1 MTISINTTSNNDFRK
16 WAAAGMGDAY
26 VVPIKELLPKSACG
40 NIAKRINKIGEFLY
54 KNSLD
59 FSDLSVLS
67 MIITED
73 GHFKKTA
80 SFTKE
85 DDQQIEKIS
94 CVIKN
99 REIFKDIVKTS
110 GLFGSIMSGLSMV
123 PGIGAVVSGGKA
135 AWNFIKGDMLG
146 GIINLIVAGAS
157 FIPGGGV
164 IAKGLGWLFKLVAK
178 GGGGALKAVQAAGK
192 MGLVQKILG
201 LFPKIIS
208 AITGLLKKFKLGK
221 WASKVGSWLN
231 GMLTKIKG
239 IFKGKAGAKPTGTA
253 AKPTGTAAKSTG
265 TAAKSKA
272 KGGVVKGLISGAKGI
287 AGAASAI
294 LGGGAAGG
302 GAMEGE
308 GYKPV

>member
-80 SFTKE
+80 SLTKE
-85 DDQQIEKIS
+85 DNQKIEKIS

-99 REIFKDIVKTS
+99 KEIFKDIVKTS
-110 GLFGSIMSGLSMV
+110 GLFSGIMSGLSMV

-239 IFKGKAGAKPTGTA
+239 ILKGKAG
-253 AKPTGTAAKSTG
+253 AKSTG

>member
-40 NIAKRINKIGEFLY
+40 NIAKRINKIGEFLL
-54 KNSLD
+54 KNSLE
-59 FSDLSVLS
+59 FSDLTVLS
-67 MIITED
+67 KVVTED

-85 DDQQIEKIS
+85 DNQQIEKIS

-253 AKPTGTAAKSTG
+253 AKSTG

>member
-1 MTISINTTSNNDFRK
+1 MTISINATSNNDFRK

-80 SFTKE
+80 SLTKE
-85 DDQQIEKIS
+85 DNQKIEKIS

-239 IFKGKAGAKPTGTA
+239 IFKGKAGAK
-253 AKPTGTAAKSTG
+253 STG

>member
-1 MTISINTTSNNDFRK
+1 MTLSINTASNNDFNK
-16 WAAAGMGDAY
+16 WAASGMGDAY

-67 MIITED
+67 KVITED

-80 SFTKE
+80 SITKE
-85 DDQQIEKIS
+85 DSQKIEKIS

-99 REIFKDIVKTS
+99 REVFKDIVKTS
-110 GLFGSIMSGLSMV
+110 GLFGGIMSGLSMI
-123 PGIGAVVSGGKA
+123 PGVGAVVSGGKA

-146 GIINLIVAGAS
+146 GVINLIVAGAS
-157 FIPGGGV
+157 FIPGGGAV
-164 IAKGLGWLFKLVAK
+164 AKGLGWLFKLVSK
-178 GGGGALKAVQAAGK
+178 GGGGILKAVQAAGK

-201 LFPKIIS
+201 FAPKIIS

-221 WASKVGSWLN
+221 WASKVGGWLK
-231 GMLTKIKG
+231 GMLSKIKN
-239 IFKGKAGAKPTGTA
+239 IFKGKAGAKAGTEAGTKATG
-253 AKPTGTAAKSTG
+253 KGG
-265 TAAKSKA
+265 KA
-272 KGGVVKGLISGAKGI
+272 KALMNAGKGI

-294 LGGGAAGG
+294 LGGGGG
-302 GAMEGE
+302 EETEDPGIGANK
-308 GYKPV
+308 YQPV

>member
-1 MTISINTTSNNDFRK
+1 MKISTNDTTNSDFNK
-16 WAAAGMGDAY
+16 WAASGMGDAY
-26 VVPIKELLPKSACG
+26 IIPISELLPRSSCG
-40 NIAKRINKIGEFLY
+40 NIAKRINKIGEFLL
-54 KNSLD
+54 KNSLE
-59 FSDLSVLS
+59 FSDLTVLS
-67 MIITED
+67 KVVTED

-85 DDQQIEKIS
+85 DNQQIEKIS

-135 AWNFIKGDMLG
+135 AWNFVKGDMLG

-164 IAKGLGWLFKLVAK
+164 IAKGLGWLFKLVVK

-239 IFKGKAGAKPTGTA
+239 IFKGKAGAKAGAKTTGEGG
-253 AKPTGTAAKSTG
+253 AKAVAKTTG
-265 TAAKSKA
+265 
-272 KGGVVKGLISGAKGI
+272 KGGKMKGLMSAGKGI
-287 AGAASAI
+287 ASGIGAALS
-294 LGGGAAGG
+294 GGGGGPGSEEGAAY
-302 GAMEGE
+302 AI
-308 GYKPV
+308 V